1 KARWTTS
8 MRISDD
14 RYRRE
19 RWALELALR
28 FLRHEA
34 RTQTIRA
41 WTGLS
46 DDRIR
51 KLYRSYMSHARRY
64 LPRHRGKSPHQ
75 IAYFTRSLRM
85 QEETAVL
92 ASVLSLL
99 GVVPASAGAA
109 TPVAVPG
116 LGRGELLCQAFEAYR
131 LLLPTGPPPRIAFL
145 GHDAPLVRGAGDDG
159 LVLLGW
165 FRGARCLLVDL
176 RAGDAA
182 DPPAGTS
189 FEELRPLAPLL
200 GTEESGLLAY
210 ARALS
215 IWRARH
221 RHCGVCGAP
230 TIATRAGHILSCT
243 NTACAQ
249 ELFPRLD
256 PAIIVLVSDGER
268 ALLGRQP
275 SW

>member
-1 KARWTTS
+1 
-8 MRISDD
+8 MRICDD

-19 RWALELALR
+19 RARMELALR

-109 TPVAVPG
+109 TPLPVPRLRPG
-116 LGRGELLCQAFEAYR
+116 GLLCPALEAYR
-131 LLLPTGPPPRIAFL
+131 PLLPA
-145 GHDAPLVRGAGDDG
+145 APVP
-159 LVLLGW
+159 
-165 FRGARCLLVDL
+165 FQPARV
-176 RAGDAA
+176 
-182 DPPAGTS
+182 
-189 FEELRPLAPLL
+189 
-200 GTEESGLLAY
+200 
-210 ARALS
+210 
-215 IWRARH
+215 
-221 RHCGVCGAP
+221 
-230 TIATRAGHILSCT
+230 
-243 NTACAQ
+243 
-249 ELFPRLD
+249 
-256 PAIIVLVSDGER
+256 
-268 ALLGRQP
+268 
-275 SW
+275 

>member
-1 KARWTTS
+1 

-19 RWALELALR
+19 RLRMELALR

-51 KLYRSYMSHARRY
+51 KLYRSYMSQARRY

-75 IAYFTRSLRM
+75 IAYFTRSLRA

-99 GVVPASAGAA
+99 GVVPASPAEAAAGAL
-109 TPVAVPG
+109 PG

-131 LLLPTGPPPRIAFL
+131 LLLPSGQTSFEHAVFL
-145 GHDAPLVRGAGDDG
+145 ATALVRGDQLRLGDCSDCG
-159 LVLLGW
+159 G
-165 FRGARCLLVDL
+165 LLVTERFPL
-176 RAGDAA
+176 RKQRCHHCA
-182 DPPAGTS
+182 S
-189 FEELRPLAPLL
+189 PLQ
-200 GTEESGLLAY
+200 S
-210 ARALS
+210 R
-215 IWRARH
+215 
-221 RHCGVCGAP
+221 
-230 TIATRAGHILSCT
+230 
-243 NTACAQ
+243 
-249 ELFPRLD
+249 
-256 PAIIVLVSDGER
+256 
-268 ALLGRQP
+268 
-275 SW
+275 